1 MNKQLNVHIIES
13 MVTSLNDKKNVEKII
28 IFES

>member
-13 MVTSLNDKKNVEKII
+13 MVTSLNDKKNLEKII
-28 IFES
+28 FEL